1 MTGNQ
6 ILVLTLIFLAVTIGT
21 MGVLYLL
28 RPQPTQD
35 RLRQLSANAASPYP
49 GASPWRAALSRWI
62 KPVGKILMPEE
73 GWENSP
79 LRRRFMTAG
88 FRSEAAMLVYFGLK
102 ALLTIALPAIFVI
115 QLGFSRLPFSVNGVM
130 VFVLLLAA
138 IGYFAPNAY
147 LARRI
152 AIRQRELFE
161 ALPDAL
167 DLMTV
172 CVEAGLA
179 LDAAI
184 ARVGSEMQLRSR
196 VLAEELHLVQLE
208 LRAGA
213 TRERALRNLA
223 LRTGV
228 EDIDSLVAMLVQTD
242 RFGTS
247 IADSLRVHAEGLR
260 TKRRL
265 RAEEA
270 AAKIPVKLL
279 MPLIFCIFPSMLL
292 VLMGP
297 AYIAI
302 YRALLPAMTGN

>member
-6 ILVLTLIFLAVTIGT
+6 ILVLTLIFLAATIGT

-35 RLRQLSANAASPYP
+35 RLQRLSGEGTAAYP
-49 GASPWRAALSRWI
+49 GASAWRAGISRWI
-62 KPVGKILMPEE
+62 KPFGKILMPEE

-79 LRRRFMTAG
+79 LRRRFMNAG

-102 ALLTIALPAIFVI
+102 ALLTIALPIIFVV
-115 QLGFSRLPFSVNGVM
+115 QLGFSRLPFNVNGVM
-130 VFVLLLAA
+130 IFVLLLAA

-152 AIRQRELFE
+152 HVRQRELFE

-196 VLAEELHLVQLE
+196 VLAQELHLVQLE

-228 EDIDSLVAMLVQTD
+228 EDIDALVAMLVQTD

-279 MPLIFCIFPSMLL
+279 MPLIFCIFPSLLL